1 MESMSNILFKFLHSM
16 VIESC
21 NIYIYMNIDSVLL
34 LATVIRKS
42 FVEIVMRTE
51 TSLKISLVIQ
61 NEIDLEKII
70 HDTKLITVLYRTLL

>member
-1 MESMSNILFKFLHSM
+1 
-16 VIESC
+16 
-21 NIYIYMNIDSVLL
+21 MNIDSVLL